1 MQYCSWY
8 ILVCTVWS
16 VNDVHCNP
24 AQVRRGSRQGKSCN
38 KNRITVIKKVLWNEN
53 RIPVTNA
60 ELPEIETGF
69 SLWECGQRD
78 ILSFSHR
85 DWVCC
90 GWQKTHQK
98 THLWSFPAKYTNFS
112 CTSSLYMVQSI
123 LPAKSPAVHH
133 WRTIPY
139 SYYYYIRT
147 WMVRPIVSQCRK
159 LCLAAKM
166 ASK

>member
-24 AQVRRGSRQGKSCN
+24 IQVRRGSRQGKSCN
-38 KNRITVIKKVLWNEN
+38 KNKITVFNKKKVLWNEN
-53 RIPVTNA
+53 RIPVTKA
-60 ELPEIETGF
+60 ELPEIKTGF

-90 GWQKTHQK
+90 GWQNTHQK

-112 CTSSLYMVQSI
+112 CTSSL
-123 LPAKSPAVHH
+123 LPYPCSHFYFDIKFGN
-133 WRTIPY
+133 RLY
-139 SYYYYIRT
+139 SNEKRRT
-147 WMVRPIVSQCRK
+147 WPLLVWI
-159 LCLAAKM
+159 
-166 ASK
+166 